1 MQYLIIPPWLSRQ
14 QNTLRFNNMAY
25 TDIRQL
31 ERLMSGEDLAT
42 YLLLQDNA
50 WQILGGSVLH
60 SHLLRPQLDGL
71 SSPLGDSRINPLLDL
86 MKVYNTQTIA
96 QTLFAG
102 IDNVVDLQHVCMI
115 PTLISGNT
123 IGIFFEHCPSG
134 DPVALRRSFLEALI
148 NILYAFNNFETIAA
162 QPYFKEYLYLSRH
175 GRLPLMSTIETF
187 CETSDRSLAKSPV

>member
-1 MQYLIIPPWLSRQ
+1 MHYLIIPPWLSRQ

-31 ERLMSGEDLAT
+31 EQLLSGEDLAT

-50 WQILGGSVLH
+50 FQILGGSVRN
-60 SHLLRPQLDGL
+60 SHLQPCRLDGL
-71 SSPLGDSRINPLLDL
+71 TTLLGSSRINSLLDL
-86 MKVYNTQTIA
+86 MRSYNPQTIA

-102 IDNVVDLQHVCMI
+102 IDNVVDLQHVCMV
-115 PTLISGNT
+115 PTLISGDT
-123 IGIFFEHCPSG
+123 IGIFFEHCPTG
-134 DPVALRRSFLEALI
+134 DPVALRRGFLEALI

-187 CETSDRSLAKSPV
+187 CEASDRSLAKSPV